1 MTRSVDSPGGLIV
14 LVACAAG
21 AGGCSYWPAEKL
33 LAHTQPTAV
42 RPAQP
47 AFDPYGRVNYDQNV
61 DITRKFCAPSGAN
74 AWALNCS

>member
-1 MTRSVDSPGGLIV
+1 VAMTLRGLVV
-14 LVACAAG
+14 LAACAAG
-21 AGGCSYWPAEKL
+21 AGGCSSYWPPEKL
-33 LAHTQPTAV
+33 LTHTQPTAV